1 MEIIHVM
8 ASIIIVVVIMI
19 MMAKDLGWG
28 HPGA

>member
-8 ASIIIVVVIMI
+8 AIIIIVVVIMI
-19 MMAKDLGWG
+19 IMAKDLGWG